1 MANIKSTEKLK
12 AMFQQSKE
20 RKEKERQQQRFEKQK
35 QYQELCKEAD
45 RLLKEAIRD
54 EKKKKMEQLSA
65 LIQKTSQKRNKQPYI
80 DIDNSR
86 WIDADKHVYHLTRE
100 ELEELE
106 PNAINW
112 EKWDE
117 IVNQTR
123 EQFKDMDFDM
133 RKQHRDGFKYKGGGI
148 HIYAYTLE
156 NNLIGHYQSSL
167 EAAAALHI
175 PVGTVST
182 TLYGCGV
189 CKKHKIKLYKHPLY
203 GTNKN

>member
-20 RKEKERQQQRFEKQK
+20 QKEKERQQQRFEKQK
-35 QYQELCKEAD
+35 QYQELCREAD

-54 EKKKKMEQLSA
+54 EKKKKMEQLST
-65 LIQKTSQKRNKQPYI
+65 LIQKTSQKQNKQHYI
-80 DIDNSR
+80 NIDNNR

-123 EQFKDMDFDM
+123 QQFSDMGFDM
-133 RKQHRDGFKYKGGGI
+133 RKQHRDGFKYKGVGM
-148 HIYAYTLE
+148 HIYAYTLD
-156 NNLIGHYQSSL
+156 NYFLGHYQSSP

-175 PVGTVST
+175 PIGTVST